1 MPEIKR
7 PCGIQENFRIPKDI
21 EDLLASIYISYGY
34 IENVLTP
41 IVIILFIPMS
51 LEYRWGFFVSLFE
64 LFWLFVFCLL
74 LKRFGKKIDF
84 MFDSLL
90 FAIRIVLPM
99 THWLGWLEESNRWF
113 FFFLFFLHF
122 DMFLNLC
129 LSQLK
134 TWFCIWHAPYWS
146 GIQAKL
152 KPLIIVMCSRMIEFV
167 FGGAFHATISYFRNS
182 KSMKNFSQQQHDL
195 INVISVFFCRF
206 FFYPRKVY
214 YLCLYIQYI
223 YTI

>member
-7 PCGIQENFRIPKDI
+7 PCGFQEDFRIPKDI

-51 LEYRWGFFVSLFE
+51 LEYRWGFFVSLFV

-113 FFFLFFLHF
+113 FF
-122 DMFLNLC
+122 
-129 LSQLK
+129 S
-134 TWFCIWHAPYWS
+134 
-146 GIQAKL
+146 
-152 KPLIIVMCSRMIEFV
+152 
-167 FGGAFHATISYFRNS
+167 
-182 KSMKNFSQQQHDL
+182 
-195 INVISVFFCRF
+195 F
-206 FFYPRKVY
+206 FFALWYVFEFMLVSIENLILHLTCSILVGHTSQIKAINNCHVLSYDRICFWRRFSCHDFLLP
-214 YLCLYIQYI
+214 QFEI
-223 YTI
+223 YEKFQPAAAWFNKRD